1 MQYAE
6 LHCHSF
12 YPLLDGASSPEA
24 LLGRAA
30 ELGIK
35 HLALTDR
42 DGLCQSSCPN
52 PGHLQPWY

>member
-12 YPLLDGASSPEA
+12 YSLLDRASSPEA
-24 LLGRAA
+24 LLDRAA

-42 DGLCQSSCPN
+42 AGLCRSSCPN
-52 PGHLQPWY
+52 PGHPQP

>member
-12 YPLLDGASSPEA
+12 YSLLDGASSLEA
-24 LLGRAA
+24 LLDRAA

-35 HLALTDR
+35 HLDLTDR
-42 DGLCQSSCPN
+42 DGLCRSFCPN
-52 PGHLQPWY
+52 LGHPQPW